1 VPVAGGEGKT
11 GRDEP
16 GTRPPHGVE
25 RAVPSNSLLRWQA
38 DARSQLNEIVSAHAA
53 VAAATPSGHAAT
65 EQVIH
70 AYAMLLSSH
79 FQRFCRDLHSEA
91 IEHVCAE
98 VPTVWVQW
106 MLRAR
111 LIEGRKLDTGNPN
124 PGNIG
129 SDFKR
134 FGLELWPSMVALDAG
149 TSRRKLQLEQLNRW
163 RNAIAH
169 QDFTSPVD
177 LELGAGRV
185 DLRLA
190 DVDAWRAACDQLAAT
205 MDAAV
210 AGWLVGLAGRR
221 VW

>member
-1 VPVAGGEGKT
+1 MVNNEQGTPH
-11 GRDEP
+11 RP
-16 GTRPPHGVE
+16 GVKRPL
-25 RAVPSNSLLRWQA
+25 PSHSLLRWQA
-38 DARSQLNEIVSAHAA
+38 DAWSQLDDIVGAHAA
-53 VAAATPSGHAAT
+53 VAAATVGGRVAT

-134 FGLELWPSMVALDAG
+134 FGLELWPSMVALDARTPG
-149 TSRRKLQLEQLNRW
+149 QKLLLEQLNRW

-169 QDFTSPVD
+169 QDFTSSGD
-177 LELGAGRV
+177 LDLGAGRV

-190 DVDAWRAACDQLAAT
+190 DVNAWRAACDQLATT

-210 AGWLVGLAGRR
+210 AAWLAGLAGRPA
-221 VW
+221 W

>member
-1 VPVAGGEGKT
+1 MP
-11 GRDEP
+11 
-16 GTRPPHGVE
+16 
-25 RAVPSNSLLRWQA
+25 VPSNSLLRWQA
-38 DARSQLNEIVSAHAA
+38 DARSQLDDIVSAHAA
-53 VAAATPSGHAAT
+53 VAAATLGGRAAT

-91 IEHVCAE
+91 IEHLCIE
-98 VPTVWVQW
+98 VPTVWVQPI
-106 MLRAR
+106 LRVR

-134 FGLELWPSMVALDAG
+134 FGLELWPSMVALDASTAG
-149 TSRRKLQLEQLNRW
+149 QKLLLEQLNRW

-169 QDFTSPVD
+169 QDFTSPSD
-177 LELGAGRV
+177 LDLGASRV

-210 AGWLVGLAGRR
+210 GARLAGLAGRPP
-221 VW
+221 W

>member
-1 VPVAGGEGKT
+1 
-11 GRDEP
+11 
-16 GTRPPHGVE
+16 
-25 RAVPSNSLLRWQA
+25 VPSNSLLRWQA
-38 DARSQLNEIVSAHAA
+38 DARSQLDDIVRAHAA
-53 VAAATPSGHAAT
+53 VAAATVGGRAAT
-65 EQVIH
+65 DQVIH

-106 MLRAR
+106 RLRAR

-134 FGLELWPSMVALDAG
+134 FGLELWPSMVALDARTPG
-149 TSRRKLQLEQLNRW
+149 QKLLLEQLNRW

-177 LELGAGRV
+177 LDLGAGRV

-190 DVDAWRAACDQLAAT
+190 DVDAWRAASAQLATT
-205 MDAAV
+205 MDSAV
-210 AGWLVGLAGRR
+210 ALWLAGLAGRPP
-221 VW
+221 W

>member
-1 VPVAGGEGKT
+1 M
-11 GRDEP
+11 
-16 GTRPPHGVE
+16 
-25 RAVPSNSLLRWQA
+25 PSNSLLRWQA
-38 DARSQLNEIVSAHAA
+38 GARSQLDEIVSAHAA
-53 VAAATPSGHAAT
+53 VAASTPGGHAAT
-65 EQVIH
+65 EQVIQ

-134 FGLELWPSMVALDAG
+134 FGLELWPSMVALNAHTAG
-149 TSRRKLQLEQLNRW
+149 QKLLLEQLNRW

-169 QDFTSPVD
+169 QDFTSPTD
-177 LELGAGRV
+177 LDLGAGRV

-190 DVDAWRAACDQLAAT
+190 DVDAWRAACAQLAAT

-210 AGWLVGLAGRR
+210 GAWLAGLAGRPP
-221 VW
+221 W